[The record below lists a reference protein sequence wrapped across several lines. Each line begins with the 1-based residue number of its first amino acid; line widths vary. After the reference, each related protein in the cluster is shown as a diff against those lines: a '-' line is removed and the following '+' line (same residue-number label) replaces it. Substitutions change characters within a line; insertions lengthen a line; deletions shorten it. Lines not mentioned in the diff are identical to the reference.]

1 MNWYTDASVNLLK
14 NHNFEHFPL
23 GVEKPTNIWKFIRFS
38 NYGKG
43 NSYKL
48 FCFSFFLWKNKI
60 VFCLVQMSLF
70 EKLFYLLGCCLLRL
84 ELLIK
89 NFNRKFDY
97 KFSVAMEFKKL
108 KTLTFGMLGKY
119 FKFVATNK

>member
-1 MNWYTDASVNLLK
+1 
-14 NHNFEHFPL
+14 
-23 GVEKPTNIWKFIRFS
+23 
-38 NYGKG
+38 
-43 NSYKL
+43 
-48 FCFSFFLWKNKI
+48 
-60 VFCLVQMSLF
+60 MSLF